1 MSEQI
6 QEIPV
11 GGCVIVWQS
20 THGNGESY
28 IGGKIDKEN

>member
-11 GGCVIVWQS
+11 GGCMIVWQS

-28 IGGKIDKEN
+28 IGVKRENEN